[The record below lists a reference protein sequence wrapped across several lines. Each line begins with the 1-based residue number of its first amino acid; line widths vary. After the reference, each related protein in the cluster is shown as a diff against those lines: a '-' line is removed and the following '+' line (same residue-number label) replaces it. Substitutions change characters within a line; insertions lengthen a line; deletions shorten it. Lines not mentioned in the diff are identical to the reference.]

1 MEKTNSSPCLTDL
14 DSSLTNRMSI
24 SKCKIVHGGDD
35 NDGNED
41 EKDDDYDENDDDT
54 NDNDD
59 DEDDNNDNNVCSC
72 NNAIFDCSFIIVY
85 VVF

>member
-35 NDGNED
+35 
-41 EKDDDYDENDDDT
+41 
-54 NDNDD
+54 
-59 DEDDNNDNNVCSC
+59 DNNDNDNDEDDDNDNNVYYC
-72 NNAIFDCSFIIVY
+72 NYAIYDC
-85 VVF
+85 

>member
-41 EKDDDYDENDDDT
+41 EKDDDDEDD
-54 NDNDD
+54 
-59 DEDDNNDNNVCSC
+59 DDNNDNDDYEDDDNDNNVYYC
-72 NNAIFDCSFIIVY
+72 NYAIYDC
-85 VVF
+85 